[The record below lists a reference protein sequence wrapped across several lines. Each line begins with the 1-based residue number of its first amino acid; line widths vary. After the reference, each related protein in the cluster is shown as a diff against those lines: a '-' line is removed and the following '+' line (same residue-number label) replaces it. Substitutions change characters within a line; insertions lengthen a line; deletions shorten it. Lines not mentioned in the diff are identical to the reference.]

1 MRQYIILG
9 VAILTVLGLNFWQ
22 TRYLRETSEYLLSDV
37 WAIENSI
44 RREDYNSAKQELKA
58 LESTWNDV
66 KPGWDIFGEHD
77 DIEQISESLAS
88 IRVYIDNKEST
99 EIANENAILM
109 EQIEHVLDSET
120 FKFENVF

>member
-22 TRYLRETSEYLLSDV
+22 TRYLRETSEYLLSDA

-109 EQIEHVLDSET
+109 EQIEHVIDSET